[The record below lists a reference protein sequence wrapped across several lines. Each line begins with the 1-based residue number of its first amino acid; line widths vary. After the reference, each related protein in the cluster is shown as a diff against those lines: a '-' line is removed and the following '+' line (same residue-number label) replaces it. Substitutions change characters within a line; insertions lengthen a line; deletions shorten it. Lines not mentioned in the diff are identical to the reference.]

1 MSWRPYNPN
10 PWRLS
15 TDDCAPRAL
24 SAVLRIPWGDAY
36 DLLYKNGKE
45 MGLMQDNK
53 AVTWAILK
61 MNGFHREAL
70 PDQCPECY
78 TVADFAA
85 DHPRGVYV
93 VATDSHII
101 AVIGGD
107 WLDAW
112 DSGSEVPLFYWYRK

>member
-1 MSWRPYNPN
+1 
-10 PWRLS
+10 
-15 TDDCAPRAL
+15 
-24 SAVLRIPWGDAY
+24 VLRIPWGEAF
-36 DLLYKNGKE
+36 DLLYENGKE

-78 TVADFAA
+78 TVADFAT

-101 AVIGGD
+101 AIIGGN

-112 DSGSEVPLFYWYRK
+112 DSGSEVPLFYWFKK

>member
-1 MSWRPYNPN
+1 MAWAFYNPN

-24 SAVLRIPWGDAY
+24 SAVFGISWGDAY
-36 DLLYKNGKE
+36 DLLYENGKE
-45 MGLMQDNK
+45 MGLMQNNK
-53 AVTWAILK
+53 AVLWAILK
-61 MNGFHREAL
+61 KAGFRREAL
-70 PDQCPECY
+70 PDQCPDCY

-101 AVIGGD
+101 AIVGGD
-107 WLDAW
+107 WIDAW
-112 DSGSEVPLFYWYRK
+112 DSGSEVPLFYWFKK